1 MHLSIMYQY
10 QSEEQSAS
18 RPYRDP
24 AWASGAC
31 ASSVDRCLAD
41 VSCTGEVHL
50 KPTPCNDANLAYM
63 LRALALP
70 VEARWPRSRKSF
82 LAIRTARQNVYGH
95 RQSVSDQSATHG
107 IAQPSLAV
115 SLPIFFSLAML
126 RHRRKTSRVFTFFGA
141 FIALTKRGQRSDLCF
156 IRAEL
161 AFGNINDAN
170 RGCCLYRQKE
180 ERERERGRE
189 SERERE
195 KERERERQRRE
206 RERYIYIYVRIYI
219 YIHTWVYTHT
229 HIYIYVCTGVH
240 TSNGT
245 TTHCGR
251 GSSPELRSG
260 IPLPRLAT
268 STGSRDIKIVQFRSV
283 RNRYSTGT
291 YVFFSQT
298 FFSCYLKPAYVSL
311 QHTAHRYILEPIR
324 LTYPNQQ
331 TPTRACIKA
340 FRHGPLRKNCGNS
353 ADGHC
358 AQIARV

>member
-70 VEARWPRSRKSF
+70 VEARFPRSRKSF

-95 RQSVSDQSATHG
+95 RQYVSDQSATAQHVTHG

-141 FIALTKRGQRSDLCF
+141 FIALTKRGQRSDLRF

-170 RGCCLYRQKE
+170 RGCCLYRHTRERERKG
-180 ERERERGRE
+180 ERERET
-189 SERERE
+189 
-195 KERERERQRRE
+195 KERERES
-206 RERYIYIYVRIYI
+206 V
-219 YIHTWVYTHT
+219 
-229 HIYIYVCTGVH
+229 
-240 TSNGT
+240 
-245 TTHCGR
+245 
-251 GSSPELRSG
+251 
-260 IPLPRLAT
+260 
-268 STGSRDIKIVQFRSV
+268 RDI
-283 RNRYSTGT
+283 YM
-291 YVFFSQT
+291 YV
-298 FFSCYLKPAYVSL
+298 
-311 QHTAHRYILEPIR
+311 
-324 LTYPNQQ
+324 
-331 TPTRACIKA
+331 
-340 FRHGPLRKNCGNS
+340 
-353 ADGHC
+353 
-358 AQIARV
+358 